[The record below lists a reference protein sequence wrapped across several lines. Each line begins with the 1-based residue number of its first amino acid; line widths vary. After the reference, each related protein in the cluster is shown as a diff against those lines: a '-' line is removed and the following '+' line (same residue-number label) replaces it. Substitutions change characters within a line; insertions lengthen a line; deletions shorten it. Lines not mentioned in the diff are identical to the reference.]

1 MGIPGLDS
9 NMGRRLKTVAIA
21 FSLVL
26 SQTTC
31 IFSLPVCAQPSDVM
45 RQAIDLY
52 SQGRLEEAA
61 QLMQKDLRD
70 HPDSG
75 VAHEYMGKILERQG
89 LDKQALQEFETA
101 FRLIPQGVVEN
112 VTKTAV
118 QEFTGKPGSRSGT
131 VAAATSVAPKPAG
144 NWFESMWNNAVD
156 STTKFFGGTPTPR
169 PTSTTGSSTSFGL
182 DRDPM
187 DSMPFWLPIAMPNL
201 ALNIKKMY
209 KDGRKAVMKMVHKH
223 QDKNTPGGWHPYK
236 SISMAELEDII
247 EKCQKMNGEK
257 WASHPDRVASYSAV
271 PPDTRDWDFWISRY
285 RRAFQ
290 FVLLHHLEE
299 YAKDE
304 TRGATSIA
312 FSVDK
317 FGKLRGCIFATTSN
331 DNLNRCLLETIRD
344 LNGSRILKF
353 PANAN
358 IQGWNFTM
366 SWDFRRMLAIVK
378 ARREYQKKQLALQQA
393 KEDAFSQLSTEAL
406 QLAEKKLEEGKAET
420 EKLQLAKLESELVRK
435 TDVSAVVLPKAKP
448 VELRA
453 TALKLSDVLMNKN
466 FKKGKGDAF
475 KDIDDRQIMSWPD
488 VSN

>member
-1 MGIPGLDS
+1 MGK
-9 NMGRRLKTVAIA
+9 RLKTEVIA
-21 FSLVL
+21 SVLVL
-26 SQTTC
+26 SLSTSSAC
-31 IFSLPVCAQPSDVM
+31 LPVGAQPSDLM

-75 VAHEYMGKILERQG
+75 VAHQYMGKILERQG

-101 FRLIPQGVVEN
+101 FRLIPQGVVDAGI
-112 VTKTAV
+112 KTAV
-118 QEFTGKPGSRSGT
+118 QEATGKPG
-131 VAAATSVAPKPAG
+131 TSSPAPKPTG
-144 NWFESMWNNAVD
+144 NWFENAWNNAVD
-156 STTKFFGGTPTPR
+156 STTKFFGGNPPPR
-169 PTSTTGSSTSFGL
+169 TTSSAGSTTGHVL
-182 DRDPM
+182 DRDPTEA
-187 DSMPFWLPIAMPNL
+187 MPFWIPIAMPNL
-201 ALNIKKMY
+201 AANIKKMW
-209 KDGRKAVMKMVHKH
+209 KDGRRQVLNIVHK
-223 QDKNTPGGWHPYK
+223 QQEQNAPSGWHPYK

-247 EKCQKMNGEK
+247 EKCQKMDTEK
-257 WASHPDRVASYSAV
+257 WASHPDRVRTFSSI
-271 PPDTRDWDFWISRY
+271 PPDTRDWDFWITRY

-290 FVLLHHLEE
+290 FILLHHLEE

-331 DNLNRCLLETIRD
+331 DNLNRCLLETIKD

-353 PANAN
+353 PSNPP
-358 IQGWNFTM
+358 IDGWNFTM

-378 ARREYQKKQLALQQA
+378 ARREAREKLLAMQNA
-393 KEDAFSQLSTEAL
+393 KEDTYTQVSTEAIE
-406 QLAEKKLEEGKAET
+406 LAEKALADEEAKAE
-420 EKLQLAKLESELVRK
+420 KLRLAKLEENLVRK
-435 TDVSAVVLPKAKP
+435 TEVSATIVPKAKP

-453 TALKLSDVLMNKN
+453 TALKLSDMLMNKN

>member
-1 MGIPGLDS
+1 MGKL
-9 NMGRRLKTVAIA
+9 LAKETIA
-21 FSLVL
+21 GFLVL
-26 SQTTC
+26 SLTTSG
-31 IFSLPVCAQPSDVM
+31 FSRPVFAQPSDVM

-75 VAHEYMGKILERQG
+75 IAHEYMGKILEKQG

-101 FRLIPQGVVEN
+101 FRLIPQGVVDAGI
-112 VTKTAV
+112 KTAV
-118 QEFTGKPGSRSGT
+118 SEVTGKPSS
-131 VAAATSVAPKPAG
+131 AAAVQKPAG
-144 NWFESMWNNAVD
+144 SWFESMWNNTVD
-156 STTKFFGGTPTPR
+156 GATRFFGGTPPPR
-169 PTSTTGSSTSFGL
+169 PASNSSSGPSKSFSL
-182 DRDPM
+182 ENDPTAA
-187 DSMPFWLPIAMPNL
+187 MPFWLPIAMPKL
-201 ALNIKKMY
+201 AENIKKLY
-209 KDGRKAVMKMVHKH
+209 KDGRKRIINMVHKH
-223 QDKNTPGGWHPYK
+223 QEQNAPSGWHPYK
-236 SISMAELEDII
+236 SISMAELEDIV
-247 EKCQKMNGEK
+247 EKCQRMPTEK
-257 WASHPDRVASYSAV
+257 WASHPDRVRMYPGT
-271 PPDTRDWDFWISRY
+271 PPDTREWDFWISRY

-290 FVLLHHLEE
+290 FILLHHLEE

-317 FGKLRGCIFATTSN
+317 YGKLRGCIFATTSN

-353 PANAN
+353 PANPP
-358 IQGWNFTM
+358 IDGWNFTM

-378 ARREYQKKQLALQQA
+378 ARREAREKLLAMQNA
-393 KEDAFSQLSTEAL
+393 KEDAFTKLNTEAM
-406 QLAEKKLEEGKAET
+406 QLAEKTLEQAKAEQ
-420 EKLQLAKLESELVRK
+420 EKLRLAKLEESLVRK
-435 TDVSAVVLPKAKP
+435 QEVSAMIMPRAKP
-448 VELRA
+448 IELKA

-488 VSN
+488 ISN

>member
-1 MGIPGLDS
+1 MGK
-9 NMGRRLKTVAIA
+9 RLAKEAIA
-21 FSLVL
+21 SLLVL
-26 SQTTC
+26 SLTG
-31 IFSLPVCAQPSDVM
+31 SALSHPVFAQPSDVM

-75 VAHEYMGKILERQG
+75 VAHEYMGKILEKQG

-101 FRLIPQGVVEN
+101 FRLIPQGVVDAGI
-112 VTKTAV
+112 KTAV
-118 QEFTGKPGSRSGT
+118 SEVTGKPGASPPSI
-131 VAAATSVAPKPAG
+131 KPAG
-144 NWFESMWNNAVD
+144 SWFENMWNNTVD
-156 STTKFFGGTPTPR
+156 GATRLFGGTPAPH
-169 PTSTTGSSTSFGL
+169 PTSTSTPNSQIPFNL
-182 DRDPM
+182 STDPTAA
-187 DSMPFWLPIAMPNL
+187 MPFWLPIAMPKL
-201 ALNIKKMY
+201 AENIKKFY
-209 KDGRKAVMKMVHKH
+209 KDGRKRIINMVHKH
-223 QDKNTPGGWHPYK
+223 QEQNAPGGWHPYK

-247 EKCQKMNGEK
+247 EKCQRMPAEK
-257 WASHPDRVASYSAV
+257 WASHPDRVRMYPST

-290 FVLLHHLEE
+290 FILLHHLEE
-299 YAKDE
+299 YANDE

-317 FGKLRGCIFATTSN
+317 YGKLRGCIFATTSN

-353 PANAN
+353 PTNPP
-358 IQGWNFTM
+358 IEGWNFTM
-366 SWDFRRMLAIVK
+366 SWDFRRMLAIVR
-378 ARREYQKKQLALQQA
+378 ARREAREKLLAMQNA
-393 KEDAFSQLSTEAL
+393 KEDAFTKLNTEAM
-406 QLAEKKLEEGKAET
+406 QLAEKTLEQAKAEQEKLRIEKLEE
-420 EKLQLAKLESELVRK
+420 SFVRK
-435 TDVSAVVLPKAKP
+435 TEVSALIVPKAKP

-488 VSN
+488 ISN

>member
-9 NMGRRLKTVAIA
+9 IMGRQLTTRVIA
-21 FSLVL
+21 SALVL
-26 SQTTC
+26 SLTTC
-31 IFSLPVCAQPSDVM
+31 AISLPVFAQPSDVM

-75 VAHEYMGKILERQG
+75 VAHEYMGKILEKQG
-89 LDKQALQEFETA
+89 LDKQALSEFETA

-118 QEFTGKPGSRSGT
+118 QEITGKPGT
-131 VAAATSVAPKPAG
+131 TATTPAQKPAA

-156 STTKFFGGTPTPR
+156 STTKFFGGTPAPR
-169 PTSTTGSSTSFGL
+169 PTSSSGSITSFKL
-182 DRDPM
+182 DQDPM
-187 DSMPFWLPIAMPNL
+187 SSMPFWLPIAMPNL

-209 KDGRKAVMKMVHKH
+209 KDSRKAIINMVHKH
-223 QDKNTPGGWHPYK
+223 DQKNAPAGWHPYK

-247 EKCQKMNGEK
+247 EKCQKMSGEK
-257 WASHPDRVASYSAV
+257 WASHPDRVVSYSAV

-344 LNGSRILKF
+344 LNGSRILRF
-353 PANAN
+353 PPNAN

-378 ARREYQKKQLALQQA
+378 ARREYQRQQLALQHA
-393 KEDAFSQLSTEAL
+393 KEDAFSKLSTEAL
-406 QLAEKKLEEGKAET
+406 QIAEKKFEEGKAET
-420 EKLQLAKLESELVRK
+420 EKMRIAKLESELVRK

-453 TALKLSDVLMNKN
+453 TALKLSDVLLNKN